1 MEGPRT
7 PESHELH
14 RVVEFL
20 DTQLRQGNKWTI
32 ASEYPTALT
41 PNNIHNMS
49 IVTEDEK
56 IISHAVLKTYIVK
69 TPYTILKVGAIGS
82 VVTDPEYRQQG
93 LSTSNI
99 KKCLDLANKQECDLA
114 ILWTDKFDFY
124 RKLGFELAGYDYSFI
139 FNSSEPVKNKNLRF
153 MTGNNID
160 PNALLR
166 LYSQHT
172 VHAVR
177 TLEDFRQFLKIP
189 NSNVYTAW
197 DQNNALLAYAVEGK
211 GIDLINYIHEWSGQT
226 DALMDL
232 FGYIRQ
238 QKAQPITIM
247 VPSHSQNLRNR
258 LAQVSDVSH
267 QGYLGMLKIVNEQ
280 VFFNKLKKVFAGEGV
295 EKAVFEKQDNKYI
308 FGFGND
314 LYTLESESALLQMIF
329 GPLDVNQL
337 DFVSNDVK
345 QKISKVLPLPLWIW
359 GWDSI

>member
-20 DTQLRQGNKWTI
+20 DTQLRQGNNWTI

-56 IISHAVLKTYIVK
+56 IVSHAVLKTYIVK

-99 KKCLDLANKQECDLA
+99 KKCLELANKQDCDLG
-114 ILWTDKFDFY
+114 ILWTDQFDFY
-124 RKLGFELAGYDYSFI
+124 RKLGFELAGYDYSYV
-139 FNSSEPVKNKNLRF
+139 FNSQEPVKNKNLRF
-153 MTGNNID
+153 VTGNNVD
-160 PNALLR
+160 PAALLR

-197 DQNNALLAYAVEGK
+197 DQNNTLLAYAVEGK
-211 GIDLINYIHEWSGQT
+211 GIDLINYIHEWSGQAE
-226 DALMDL
+226 ALMDL
-232 FGYIRQ
+232 FSYIRQ
-238 QKAQPITIM
+238 QKQQAITIM
-247 VPSHSQNLRNR
+247 APSHSQNLRNK
-258 LAQVSDVSH
+258 LQQVSDISH
-267 QGYLGMLKIVNEQ
+267 QGYLGMLKIINEQ
-280 VFFNKLKKVFAGEGV
+280 SLFNKIKKIYAAEGV
-295 EKAVFEKQDNKYI
+295 EKAVLEKQGSQFV
-308 FGFGND
+308 FGFGTD
-314 LYTLESESALLQMIF
+314 LYTLENESDLLQLLF
-329 GPLDVNQL
+329 GPLNINNL
-337 DFVSNDVK
+337 DFVSNETK
-345 QKISKVLPLPLWIW
+345 QKFSKVLPLPLWIW